1 MHYLKRYDTAFTR
14 RLLKF
19 LISGTTAAIVEY
31 LTFLL
36 LFNVCNLYIIEANL
50 ISFVFGLITS
60 FILNRRWVFRSDN
73 SIHSDFSRYLT
84 LAIVNSILG
93 SLLLSLLV
101 GGLSVAPYIAKLIV
115 MITIAIWN
123 YIIFSKF
130 IFKQK

>member
-19 LISGTTAAIVEY
+19 LLSGTTAAIVEY